1 LRKNIAF
8 NPIIHQSNS
17 YNNYS
22 REPDSFMVKTLAISK
37 SITTMEEIEQ
47 KFNLLPTSNDQFF
60 TEWFQ
65 ELPELTDEEKLALD
79 KIHQRFFRHRKRG
92 ELAEGTVNL
101 LLVSPLLEL
110 AGFFD
115 EPFFI
120 STESQVEIILED
132 HDEILRGRIDTLVIH
147 QKLWVLVVE
156 SKRSISM
163 EAAIPQALTYMM
175 GNPNPEKPVYGLV
188 CDGSLFMF
196 IKVLAQDPPQYDF
209 SDTFSLLLLR
219 QNKLYEI
226 LSVLKRIG
234 SAIA

>member
-1 LRKNIAF
+1 
-8 NPIIHQSNS
+8 
-17 YNNYS
+17 
-22 REPDSFMVKTLAISK
+22 MVKTLAISK